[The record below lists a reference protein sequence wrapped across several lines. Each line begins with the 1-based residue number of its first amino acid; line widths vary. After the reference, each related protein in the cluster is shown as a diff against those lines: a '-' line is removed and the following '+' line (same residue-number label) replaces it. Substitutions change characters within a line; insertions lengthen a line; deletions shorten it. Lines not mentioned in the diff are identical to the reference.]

1 VTRAPSVSVVI
12 CAYTE
17 RRWDELVDA
26 ITSVRRQ
33 TTPPLEVIVSVD
45 YNPAL
50 RNRVAHRLPG
60 VVIAENRQRQGLS
73 GARNAGVALARGDVV
88 AFLDDDAAA
97 APDWLERLS
106 ARYTSPTVLGVGGA
120 IEPVWSGGRPRCFPK
135 EFDWVVGCTYR
146 GMPEA
151 PTAVRNL
158 IGANMSLRRAVLNA
172 LGGFRCDIGRIGTRP
187 LGCEET
193 ELCIRAGRRWPEG
206 VFLYD
211 PSALVRHRVPASRAS
226 WRYFHSRCYAEGISK
241 ALVAKLADARSGLA
255 SERAYAMRVLPRGIL
270 RGVVEAI
277 TRGDA
282 AGLGR
287 SAMIA
292 AGLAVTTAGYLVGT
306 ASRYDEESTWP
317 SAESARGELS

>member
-17 RRWDELVDA
+17 RRWDQLVDA
-26 ITSVRRQ
+26 ITSVQRQ

-50 RNRVAHRLPG
+50 RQRIARHLPG
-60 VVIAENRQRQGLS
+60 VVITGNRQRQGLS
-73 GARNAGVALARGDVV
+73 GARNAGVAVARGDVV

-106 ARYTSPTVLGVGGA
+106 AGYTSPAVFGVGGA
-120 IEPVWSGGRPRCFPK
+120 IEPVWSAGRPRCFPE

-151 PTAVRNL
+151 PTGVRNL
-158 IGANMSLRRAVLNA
+158 IGANMSLRRAVLDA
-172 LGGFRCDIGRIGTRP
+172 LGGFRSDIGRIGTRP

-193 ELCIRAGRRWPEG
+193 ELCIRARRRWPEG
-206 VFLYD
+206 IFLYD
-211 PSALVRHRVPASRAS
+211 PSALVRHRVPANRAS
-226 WRYFHSRCYAEGISK
+226 WRYFHSRCYAEGLSK
-241 ALVAKLADARSGLA
+241 ASVARLADARSGLA
-255 SERAYAMRVLPRGIL
+255 SERAYTMRVLPRGML
-270 RGVVEAI
+270 RGVVEALA
-277 TRGDA
+277 RGDP

-306 ASRYDEESTWP
+306 VSRYDEERTWP